1 MARAGGTQ
9 FVVRTQGSENF
20 EKNALVYATLR
31 FAPVEDAPARLAELL
46 RLFARGLCAPLPLF
60 PESSWEFAQRKD
72 GAKSARTDPL
82 QAARKVWHGGG
93 DYRRGECEDRWFQLA
108 FRGVEDPLDAEF
120 ERLALAVAR
129 PIFKSMEESP

>member
-1 MARAGGTQ
+1 MC
-9 FVVRTQGSENF
+9 VRYFFFSSRRRHTRS
-20 EKNALVYATLR
+20 LCDWSSDVCSS
-31 FAPVEDAPARLAELL
+31 DLL

-93 DYRRGECEDRWFQLA
+93 DYRRGECDDRWFQLA
-108 FRGVEDPLDAEF
+108 FRCNDDPLDAEF
-120 ERLALAVAR
+120 EEIALAVAR
-129 PIFKSMEESP
+129 PILEALEETP